1 MDWIHCNACSYQPSS
16 EKGRKFLLTSCGH
29 IYCNLCVE
37 AGTKPACAVCKSACT
52 SIQLASQMA
61 PNIQH
66 YFSDP
71 EDLMRKAMQVFTF
84 QRGHRQRL
92 STLRASSTNA
102 EQLAIA
108 TENKEL
114 KAKLAQYT
122 QHVALLEKQIS
133 QLKKACTAYA
143 AILTPSQ
150 QQKGAT
156 PTITPNMHYSSL
168 SPGSS
173 QKSSYAPFGSQ
184 TAVGQKRIS
193 PHFSPVGFPIL
204 GSSSPAFS
212 RTKQGEPARKFSPR
226 ERFLNF
232 MP

>member
-1 MDWIHCNACSYQPSS
+1 MDWVHCNACGHQPSS

-29 IYCNLCVE
+29 FYCNLCVE
-37 AGTKPACAVCKSACT
+37 AGTKPACGVCKSACT
-52 SIQLASQMA
+52 AIQLTSQMA

-92 STLRASSTNA
+92 STLRASTKHA
-102 EQLAIA
+102 EQLAMA

-114 KAKLAQYT
+114 KAKQAQLT
-122 QHVALLEKQIS
+122 QHIALLEKQIS

-143 AILTPSQ
+143 AMLTPVQ
-150 QQKGAT
+150 QQKGVT
-156 PTITPNMHYSSL
+156 PVVTPKVHYPNL
-168 SPGSS
+168 SPASS
-173 QKSSYAPFGSQ
+173 QRSSFAPFVNQNSGL
-184 TAVGQKRIS
+184 KRIS
-193 PHFSPVGFPIL
+193 PHFSPVGFPIH
-204 GSSSPAFS
+204 SSTSPAFS
-212 RTKQGEPARKFSPR
+212 RSKQGEPARKFSPR